1 MAKDKFYEAR
11 MQGMIY
17 ASNIVKEKGIDALKK
32 EIAMRGIYRVP
43 LTVKQEQFDELL
55 IELCNNTRETVF
67 TLTFDT
73 LNCEFGFGEQRLQK
87 FADEF
92 NKRFNACLDLDY
104 TGEHYV
110 SMEDFAVELKRKY
123 KNLLIDIQRVAMCQD
138 NHDEA
143 DPNFRNHTVLNGII
157 NSLKLGGFYEAA
169 EFLEKKK

>member
-17 ASNIVKEKGIDALKK
+17 ASNIVKEKGIDALRK
-32 EIAMRGIYRVP
+32 EIEMRGVYKVP
-43 LTVKQEQFDELL
+43 LTVKAEQFDELL
-55 IELCNNTRETVF
+55 AEICTNTRETVF

-73 LNCEFGFGEQRLQK
+73 LNKEFGFGEKRLQQ

-92 NKRFNACLDLDY
+92 NKRFNACIDFDY

-110 SMEDFAVELKRKY
+110 SMEDFAVELKQKY
-123 KNLLIDIQRVAMCQD
+123 KNLLIDVQRVAMCQD
-138 NHDEA
+138 SHDEA
-143 DPNFRNHTVLNGII
+143 DPNFKNHTVINGII
-157 NSLKLGGFYEAA
+157 NALKLGGFDEAA

>member
-32 EIAMRGIYRVP
+32 EIAMRGVYRVP
-43 LTVKQEQFDELL
+43 LTVKAEQFDELL
-55 IELCNNTRETVF
+55 AEICNNTRETVF

-73 LNCEFGFGEQRLQK
+73 LNKEFGFGEQRLLK
-87 FADEF
+87 FAEEF

-104 TGEHYV
+104 TGEHYI
-110 SMEDFAVELKRKY
+110 SMEDFAVELKQKY

-138 NHDEA
+138 SHDES
-143 DPNFRNHTVLNGII
+143 DPNFRNHTAINGII
-157 NSLKLGGFYEAA
+157 NSLKLGGFDEAA
-169 EFLEKKK
+169 EYLESKK